1 MVRSAIDQVRRSV
14 ALWVRNIIHI
24 RTFSFGVMSTPVITL
39 IGGPTALIEANGFRL
54 LTDPTFDA
62 PGEYQLPHVTLKKL
76 SGPARTAAQV
86 GQVDAV
92 LLSHDQ
98 HADNFD
104 RSGKA
109 YAMAAPRLF
118 TTVSGAERLGPPAEG
133 LAPWQ
138 STKIS
143 KPDGATLQITA
154 TPARHGPAGIEPVSG
169 DVIGFVVTFSD
180 DTSPLYVTGDTVWYD
195 GVAEVARRFSP
206 SVIILFGGSART
218 RGPFNLTMNANDAI
232 ETAHAFP
239 DATIVPV
246 HCDGWAHFTQSG
258 EDFEYSFK
266 ALGIA
271 SRLRL
276 LKPGLPTTVSPSRG
290 HRP

>member
-1 MVRSAIDQVRRSV
+1 MGTQ
-14 ALWVRNIIHI
+14 
-24 RTFSFGVMSTPVITL
+24 VITL

-62 PGEYQLPHVTLKKL
+62 PGEYQLPYVTLKKL
-76 SGPARTAAQV
+76 SGPSLTAAQV

-98 HADNFD
+98 HVDNFD

-109 YAMAAPRLF
+109 YAMAAPRIF
-118 TTVSGAERLGPPAEG
+118 TTVSGAERLGPPAKG

-138 STKIS
+138 STKIT
-143 KPDGATLQITA
+143 KADGATLRITA
-154 TPARHGPAGIEPVSG
+154 TPARHGPAGIEPLSG
-169 DVIGFVVTFSD
+169 DVIGFVLSFSD

-206 SVIILFGGSART
+206 SVIVLFAGSART
-218 RGPFNLTMNANDAI
+218 RGPFNLTMNVNDAI
-232 ETAHAFP
+232 ETAHAFAG
-239 DATIVPV
+239 ATIVPI

-258 EDFEYSFK
+258 EDIECSFK

-271 SRLRL
+271 SRLQRL
-276 LKPGLPTTVSPSRG
+276 EPGVSTTVSPSR
-290 HRP
+290 PAS

>member
-1 MVRSAIDQVRRSV
+1 MSA
-14 ALWVRNIIHI
+14 
-24 RTFSFGVMSTPVITL
+24 PVITL

-62 PGEYQLPHVTLKKL
+62 PGEYKLPHVTLKKL
-76 SGPARTAAQV
+76 TGPARRAHQV

-109 YAMAAPRLF
+109 YAMAAPHLF
-118 TTVSGAERLGPPAEG
+118 TTLAGAQRLGTPAQG

-138 STKIS
+138 SANIS
-143 KPDGATLQITA
+143 KQDGATLRITA
-154 TPARHGPAGIEPVSG
+154 TPARHGPAGIEPLSG
-169 DVIGFVVTFSD
+169 DVIGFVVSFSD
-180 DTSPLYVTGDTVWYD
+180 GTPPLYVTGDTVWYD
-195 GVAEVARRFSP
+195 GVAEVARRFHP
-206 SVIILFGGSART
+206 GVVLLFAGAART
-218 RGPFNLTMNANDAI
+218 RGPFNLTMNTNDAI
-232 ETAHAFP
+232 ETAHTFP
-239 DATIVPV
+239 DATFVPI
-246 HCDGWAHFTQSG
+246 HGDGWAHFTQSA
-258 EDFEYSFK
+258 EDIEQSFS

-276 LKPGLPTTVSPSRG
+276 LEPGVPTPITPSRAAV
-290 HRP
+290 